1 MKYIQFLWIIL
12 AGFIS
17 FSPTLFA
24 QTENKITVPSSVQ
37 KNCLLTQSGT
47 IDFCPEYRAQVRDL
61 NTKLFQQR
69 TDAEIKG
76 QITLYDFINT
86 SIAWLRSESELQK
99 KAELSWPSLFLLEY
113 EEYITNLFTQYF
125 NTNTNKPNLV
135 KNFFTTTYFNQDQS
149 WLWITSLHLFN
160 NIIPLHYDTKAI
172 LQLSVR
178 NFSPNQIS
186 NIEDIYCFSTINDQ
200 DYMYPMKIQQTF
212 KENSITNLV
221 LELKVWIS
229 PLFEK
234 IGQKD
239 IACTL
244 VYTQF
249 NETKYTNRG
258 KISFVMT
265 E

>member
-1 MKYIQFLWIIL
+1 MLD
-12 AGFIS
+12 S
-17 FSPTLFA
+17 FR
-24 QTENKITVPSSVQ
+24 SVQ
-37 KNCLLTQSGT
+37 RFLLKLKIKSLYQAQYKKTVSSLSQELSISVQSIEHKFVILIPNC
-47 IDFCPEYRAQVRDL
+47 F
-61 NTKLFQQR
+61 N
-69 TDAEIKG
+69 
-76 QITLYDFINT
+76 NT
-86 SIAWLRSESELQK
+86 SIAWLRSESALQK
-99 KAELSWPSLFLLEY
+99 KAELSWPSLFLREY
-113 EEYITNLFTQYF
+113 EEYLTNLFTQYF

-160 NIIPLHYDTKAI
+160 NIIPLRYDTKAI